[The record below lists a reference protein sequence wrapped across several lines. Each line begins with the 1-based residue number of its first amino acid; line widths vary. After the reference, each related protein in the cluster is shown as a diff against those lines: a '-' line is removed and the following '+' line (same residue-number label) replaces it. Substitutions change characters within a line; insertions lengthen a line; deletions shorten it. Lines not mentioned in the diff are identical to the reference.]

1 MGLSAVTP
9 FHFLHPT
16 WLAVLPV
23 LLVLTVWLARS
34 AAGDSAWARVMDPQ
48 LLSMLRMSEGHGG
61 ASPWWLV
68 GTIWGLSAL
77 ALAGPTWTRI
87 PMPAYQTPAAWV
99 LVFDLSPSMSRT
111 DVRPD
116 RTTRARYAANDL
128 LSASHGSQVGLVVF
142 AGEAHTVAPLTTDV
156 ATVRTLLN
164 PLTPKLMP
172 EDGDNLAPALSE
184 AQRLLAASYARHG
197 QVVVLSDGMSDPAA
211 AFSAAERLRRSGATV
226 NVVGIGTEA
235 GSPTQGDELQRT
247 ATAGGGIYVPLSELH
262 EIVERLESQQ
272 LAARAQSTP
281 DSQLQQWQNE
291 GVWLLVPILLLGTAL
306 ARRGWV

>member
-1 MGLSAVTP
+1 MGLSSATA
-9 FHFLHPT
+9 FHFLHPA
-16 WLAVLPV
+16 WLALLPV
-23 LLVLTVWLARS
+23 LLLLTIWLARS
-34 AAGDSAWARVMDPQ
+34 ATADSAWARVMDPQ
-48 LLSMLRMSEGHGG
+48 LLSMLRMSESHGG

-68 GTIWGLSAL
+68 GTIWGLAAL

-87 PMPAYQTPAAWV
+87 PTPAYRTPAAWV
-99 LVFDLSPSMSRT
+99 LVLDLSPSMSRT
-111 DVRPD
+111 DVSPD
-116 RTTRARYAANDL
+116 RATRARYAANDL
-128 LSASHGSQVGLVVF
+128 LSASHGSQIGLIVF
-142 AGEAHTVAPLTTDV
+142 AGEAHTVTPLTTDV

-197 QVVVLSDGMSDPAA
+197 QVVVLSDGMADPAA

-226 NVVGIGTEA
+226 NVVGIGTQA
-235 GSPTQGDELQRT
+235 GSRTQSDELQRT
-247 ATAGGGIYVPLSELH
+247 AAAGGGVFVPLSGLH
-262 EIVERLESQQ
+262 EIVERLQSRQSAALAEST
-272 LAARAQSTP
+272 S

-291 GVWLLVPILLLGTAL
+291 GVWLLVPILLLGAAL